1 MAVQR
6 RQNASMETVFPFGA
20 FLPAGEEVRPVFD
33 FNAPQRPDGSRP
45 QQVDAETGQPMWSIT
60 VFDNDPEARGKE
72 KAVVVKIAAQHQ
84 PVPPENT
91 SGLPFTPVA
100 FEGLTVTAW
109 VDKNGSFPK
118 LAWSIKATDF
128 AEVGT
133 VRSTSAREAQ
143 GA

>member
-6 RQNASMETVFPFGA
+6 KQNASMETVFPAGA
-20 FLPAGEEVRPVFD
+20 FLPAGEEVRPVLD
-33 FNAPQRPDGSRP
+33 YNAPTLPDGSKR
-45 QQVDAETGQPMWSIT
+45 QQIDGDLGLPLWQVT

-72 KAVVVKIAAQHQ
+72 KAVVVKIAAAHQ
-84 PVPPENT
+84 PVPPANT

-100 FEGLTVTAW
+100 FDGLTVTAY

-118 LAWSIKATDF
+118 LAWAIKATGF
-128 AEVGT
+128 AEVKAAP
-133 VRSTSAREAQ
+133 AREAK